1 MLALALDNFQLVVI
15 DVDIQRIVRLFAGHT
30 NTITDLVTDLI
41 CKFMRHVFAYCN
53 RFINQKSQLLTVAAV
68 VAG

>member
-30 NTITDLVTDLI
+30 NTVTDLVTDLI
-41 CKFMRHVFAYCN
+41 YANLCATCLHTVTD
-53 RFINQKSQLLTVAAV
+53 LLTKRANC
-68 VAG
+68 